1 MIREDKLKLE
11 REAEKL
17 DKELKTVIV
26 PVIDKL
32 GRACIGSCVKDGV
45 EYMITYKPTY
55 RTGISGDNLTR
66 LEAQHK
72 NIFDEFATKTESR
85 RVFIK
90 QRSV

>member
-1 MIREDKLKLE
+1 MNYS
-11 REAEKL
+11 
-17 DKELKTVIV
+17 
-26 PVIDKL
+26 PVIIADTSDMDE
-32 GRACIGSCVKDGV
+32 A
-45 EYMITYKPTY
+45 TWHTY

-90 QRSV
+90 QRSIV